1 MKNDS
6 PMAPIQ
12 LEVGDQVKL
21 HQRVRWTVRAVS
33 ANFAA
38 LVQQVPFAEKGT
50 MQYTVID
57 WRKGIRGP
65 CNLIGQSF
73 GDGEYNEADCA
84 EMLRQFEYVSE
95 DDPARIEALAAGKT
109 TWVPAMFGL
118 EISHR
123 NNVPLDIESVNG
135 VAA

>member
-1 MKNDS
+1 MKNIG
-6 PMAPIQ
+6 PITPIS

-21 HQRVRWTVRAVS
+21 RPRGRWTVRAVS

-38 LVQQVPFAEKGT
+38 LVRQVPFAKKGT
-50 MQYTVID
+50 LQYTVID

-65 CNLIGQSF
+65 CDLIGQGY
-73 GDGEYNEADCA
+73 GDGSYTQTECT
-84 EMLRQFEYVSE
+84 EMLLDFEYVSAE
-95 DDPARIEALAAGKT
+95 DPARIAAATAGRKF
-109 TWVPAMFGL
+109 WRPERHGL

-123 NNVPLDIESVNG
+123 NNLPLDIESVNG